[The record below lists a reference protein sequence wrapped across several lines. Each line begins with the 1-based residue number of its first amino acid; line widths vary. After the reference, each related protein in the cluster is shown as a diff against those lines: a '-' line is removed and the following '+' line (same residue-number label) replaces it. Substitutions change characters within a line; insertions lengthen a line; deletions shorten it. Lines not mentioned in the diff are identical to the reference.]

1 MINLDI
7 LGFSPEQVK
16 DLLTIVLML
25 AGAFALGYLFRNFL
39 STGYKQ
45 RILRDEKTIAE
56 LKQQLQHARQEAS
69 DDSESAQM
77 QARLLQFERSNELLK
92 ADLEVAQN
100 DRARLKAQLTE
111 MERQGFGKKAEQLTK
126 SEPLKAG
133 TKPSGAEEDS
143 PVSSNK
149 IVLDQ
154 LRKIEG
160 IGPKIEEIL
169 HKHGILTF
177 KMLAEA
183 DVDRVRDI
191 VHSSNPAYKVHDP
204 ATWPE
209 QAKLAD
215 LELWDELDLLQS
227 KLKGGKKA

>member
-1 MINLDI
+1 MIILDMQE
-7 LGFSPEQVK
+7 FTPEQIK

-25 AGAFALGYLFRNFL
+25 AGAFALGYLFRNFM

-45 RILRDEKTIAE
+45 QILRDEKTIAE
-56 LKQQLQHARQEAS
+56 LKQQLQHAKQEAA
-69 DDSESAQM
+69 DDTDSAQM

-92 ADLEVAQN
+92 NDLELAQN
-100 DRARLKAQLTE
+100 DRARLKARISE
-111 MERQGFGKKAEQLTK
+111 MEREGFGKKTEKLSTSA
-126 SEPLKAG
+126 PLKAG
-133 TKPSGAEEDS
+133 TKMAGEVAES
-143 PVSSNK
+143 SSNK
-149 IVLDQ
+149 IILDPF
-154 LRKIEG
+154 RKIEG

-169 HKHGILTF
+169 HKHGILTY

-183 DVDRVRDI
+183 DVDRVRQI
-191 VHSSNPAYKVHDP
+191 VHSANPAYKVHDP

-215 LELWDELDLLQS
+215 LGLWEELDLLQS

>member
-1 MINLDI
+1 
-7 LGFSPEQVK
+7 
-16 DLLTIVLML
+16 
-25 AGAFALGYLFRNFL
+25 
-39 STGYKQ
+39 
-45 RILRDEKTIAE
+45 
-56 LKQQLQHARQEAS
+56 
-69 DDSESAQM
+69 
-77 QARLLQFERSNELLK
+77 
-92 ADLEVAQN
+92 
-100 DRARLKAQLTE
+100 LKAQLTE
-111 MERQGFGKKAEQLTK
+111 MERQGFGKKAEQLSR

-133 TKPSGAEEDS
+133 TIRSGVEEDT
-143 PVSSNK
+143 PASSNK

-169 HKHGILTF
+169 HKHGILTY

-183 DVDRVRDI
+183 DVDRVREI
-191 VHSSNPAYKVHDP
+191 VHSANPAYKVHDP

-227 KLKGGKKA
+227 KLKGGKKACSPLYVNILEHSVFHLSGISQSRRTRSVIIEVSLAFKRT